1 MALVGFD
8 IRNPEVVAHELGE
21 ANRRLA
27 RESVPPPS
35 VVELLDQLADDIGS
49 TDQGELSGVAPED
62 WIALQS
68 AALRT
73 QTALRQVDDE
83 RELRRQLRLLID
95 ELRARLFRL
104 AEKQPVSEDRPVKD
118 VTRWLDRIVSLPQ
131 QRKADLVGASERTY
145 QRWVSEAESS
155 QPEGEE
161 ERRVRLIARAVN
173 DLRFLFTA
181 AGAVEWLEHE
191 NARLDGETP
200 LRLLSAGDPEQAQRV
215 FEIIASARAGA
226 AT

>member
-1 MALVGFD
+1 MSLVGFD

-27 RESVPPPS
+27 RAAETPASVGA
-35 VVELLDQLADDIGS
+35 LLDQLAGDIGS
-49 TDQGELSGVAPED
+49 TDRNDLSGVSPED

-73 QTALRQVDDE
+73 QSALRHIGDE

-95 ELRARLFRL
+95 ELQALLFRL
-104 AEKQPVSEDRPVKD
+104 AEKKPVSEDQPVKD
-118 VTRWLDRIVSLPQ
+118 VARWLDRIVSLPQ
-131 QRKADLVGASERTY
+131 QRKADLLGVSERTY
-145 QRWVSEAESS
+145 QRWISEAESS

-181 AGAVEWLEHE
+181 AGAVEWLERE
-191 NARLDGETP
+191 NARLDGQTP
-200 LRLLSAGDPEQAQRV
+200 RHLLGSGDPEQAQRV
-215 FEIIASARAGA
+215 FEVIASARTGA
-226 AT
+226 AA

>member
-1 MALVGFD
+1 MALIGFA

-27 RESVPPPS
+27 REPIPPPS
-35 VVELLDQLADDIGS
+35 VVELLDQLSDDIGS
-49 TDQGELSGVAPED
+49 TDQSELSGVSTED

-73 QTALRQVDDE
+73 QRALRQLDDD

-95 ELRARLFRL
+95 ELQARLFRL
-104 AEKQPVSEDRPVKD
+104 AEKKSVSEDEPVKD
-118 VTRWLDRIVSLPQ
+118 VVRWLDRIVSLSQ
-131 QRKADLVGASERTY
+131 QRKADLLGASERTY
-145 QRWVSEAESS
+145 QRWISEAESS
-155 QPEGEE
+155 RPEGAE

-181 AGAVEWLEHE
+181 AGAAEWLEHE
-191 NARLDGETP
+191 NARLDGQTP